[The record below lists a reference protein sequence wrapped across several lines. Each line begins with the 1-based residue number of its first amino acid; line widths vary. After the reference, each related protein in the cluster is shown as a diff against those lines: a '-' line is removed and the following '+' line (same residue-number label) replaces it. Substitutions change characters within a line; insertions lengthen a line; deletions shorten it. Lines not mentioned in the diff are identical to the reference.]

1 MNTER
6 FIAKRLMQGKTNNSN
21 YSRPIVKIAVWGIS
35 IGLIV
40 MILAVA
46 VLTGFKQEISN
57 KVIGFGSHLQVRN
70 FDNNISYETVPI
82 TENQEWIDDALAI
95 SNVHNIQKY
104 ITKAGII
111 QTENYIQG
119 VVMKGIDDDFSWSF
133 LKDYLIEGDTLTIT
147 DTANSNNIVISA
159 NIANKLNLQL
169 GDKVK
174 MFFIQEPPRMRR
186 FTIHGIY
193 DTQLEEMD
201 KIFVFCDI
209 KHLRKLNNWDDDQIS
224 GFEVQIDDIQHL
236 QAVDLALTR
245 LVGSKFSPDN
255 STLAVDNVFDQYPQ
269 IFDWL
274 SLQDKNMWVILI
286 LMLIVAGFNM
296 ISGLLIIIL
305 ERANMIGIMKS
316 IGANNISIQKVF
328 LYHAAFLIGRGLLWG
343 NIIGI
348 GLCVLQQ
355 QFGIIQLDPSS
366 YYVATVPVNLSFLPI
381 LLLNVGTILIT
392 VLMLIL
398 PSMLVTR
405 ISPADAIRFD

>member
-6 FIAKRLMQGKTNNSN
+6 FIARRLMQGKSSNSN

-70 FDNNISYETVPI
+70 FDNNISYETIPI
-82 TENQEWIDDALAI
+82 TENQDWLEDAQAI
-95 SNVHNIQKY
+95 PNVHSIQKY

-111 QTENYIQG
+111 QTEDYIQG
-119 VVMKGIDDDFSWSF
+119 VVMKGIDDDFSWKF
-133 LKDYLIEGDTLTIT
+133 LNDYLVEGDTLTIV
-147 DTANSNNIVISA
+147 DSVNSNNIVISA
-159 NIANKLNLQL
+159 NIADKLNLKL

-209 KHLRKLNNWDDDQIS
+209 KHLRKLNNWEDDQVS
-224 GFEVQIDDIQHL
+224 GFEVQINDIEHL
-236 QAVDLALTR
+236 QDVDLALTR
-245 LVGSKFSPDN
+245 LVGAKYSPDN
-255 STLAVDNVFDQYPQ
+255 SVLAVDNVFDQYPQ

-348 GLCVLQQ
+348 GLCLLQQ

-366 YYVATVPVNLSFLPI
+366 YYVATVPVNLSFIPI
-381 LLLNVGTILIT
+381 LLLNLGTILIT

-405 ISPADAIRFD
+405 ISPAEAIRFD

>member
-6 FIAKRLMQGKTNNSN
+6 FIARRLMQGNTGNSN

-70 FDNNISYETVPI
+70 FDNNISYETIPI
-82 TENQEWIDDALAI
+82 TENQDWIEDALAI
-95 SNVHNIQKY
+95 PNVHSIQKY

-111 QTENYIQG
+111 QTEDYIQG
-119 VVMKGIDDDFSWSF
+119 VVMKGIDNDFSWKF
-133 LKDYLIEGDTLTIT
+133 LNDYLIEGDTLTIT
-147 DTANSNNIVISA
+147 DTANSNDIVISA
-159 NIANKLNLQL
+159 NIANKLNLKL

-209 KHLRKLNNWDDDQIS
+209 KHLRKLNNWEDDQVS
-224 GFEVQIDDIQHL
+224 GFEVQINDIEHL
-236 QAVDLALTR
+236 QDVDLALTR
-245 LVGSKFSPDN
+245 LVGSKYSPDN
-255 STLAVDNVFDQYPQ
+255 SVLAVDNVFDQYPQ

-316 IGANNISIQKVF
+316 IGANNISIQKIF

-348 GLCVLQQ
+348 GLCILQQ

-366 YYVATVPVNLSFLPI
+366 YYVATVPVNLSFIPI
-381 LLLNVGTILIT
+381 LLLNLGTIFIT

-405 ISPADAIRFD
+405 ITPAEAIRFD

>member
-6 FIAKRLMQGKTNNSN
+6 FIARRLMQGEKSNNN

-70 FDNNISYETVPI
+70 FDNNISYETIPI
-82 TENQEWIDDALAI
+82 TENQEWIDAALAI
-95 SNVHNIQKY
+95 PNVHSIQKY
-104 ITKAGII
+104 VTKAGII
-111 QTENYIQG
+111 QTEDYIQG
-119 VVMKGIDDDFSWSF
+119 VVMKGVDTDFSWEF
-133 LKDYLIEGDTLTIT
+133 LKNYLVEGDTLTIS
-147 DTANSNNIVISA
+147 DTVNSNNIVISA
-159 NIANKLNLQL
+159 NIAKKLDLKL
-169 GDKVK
+169 GDRVK

-209 KHLRKLNNWDDDQIS
+209 KHLRKLNDWEDDQIT
-224 GFEVQIDDIQHL
+224 GFEVQIDDIKEL
-236 QAVDLALTR
+236 QNVDLALTR
-245 LVGSKFSPDN
+245 LVGSTFSPDN
-255 STLAVDNVFDQYPQ
+255 NTLAVDNIFDQYPQ

-316 IGANNISIQKVF
+316 IGASNFSVQKVF

-348 GLCVLQQ
+348 GLCILQQ
-355 QFGIIQLDPSS
+355 QFGIIQLDPTS
-366 YYVATVPVNLSFLPI
+366 YYVATVPINLSFLPI
-381 LLLNVGTILIT
+381 LLLNIGTIFIT

-405 ISPADAIRFD
+405 ISPAEAIRFD